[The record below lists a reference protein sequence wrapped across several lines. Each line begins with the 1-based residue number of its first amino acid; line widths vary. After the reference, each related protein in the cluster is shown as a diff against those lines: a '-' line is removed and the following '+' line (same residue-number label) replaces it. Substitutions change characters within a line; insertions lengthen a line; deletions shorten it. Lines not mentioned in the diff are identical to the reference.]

1 MIDVIYFNEN
11 LNIEANV
18 SCIGC
23 FDGVHRGHQE
33 LIKKTIELSNSLN
46 VCPMVITFSPDP
58 ISICGLGH
66 VVLSSI
72 EERIKLFERFGIKK
86 VLIIPFD
93 EKVMKLSPNEFK
105 EKILDKLNIKTLVCG
120 FDFTYGFKGSGNVD
134 TLKGTNINLC
144 VVPEFKYYGKK
155 ISSTR
160 IRKELEKKNY
170 KFVNR
175 MLGYEYKK

>member
-1 MIDVIYFNEN
+1 MIEVIYFDEN
-11 LNIEANV
+11 VNISPNV

-23 FDGVHRGHQE
+23 FDGVHKGHQE
-33 LIKKTIELSNSLN
+33 LIKKTIELSNTLN
-46 VCPMVITFSPDP
+46 VEPMVITFDPDP
-58 ISICGLGH
+58 ISIYGKGH
-66 VVLSSI
+66 LCLTTLKQ
-72 EERIKLFERFGIKK
+72 RIKLFEHFGIKK

-93 EKVMKLSPNEFK
+93 EEVMKLSPNEFK
-105 EKILDKLNIKTLVCG
+105 IKILDKLNIKELVCG
-120 FDFTYGFKGSGNVD
+120 FDFTYGYKGSGNVD
-134 TLKGTNINLC
+134 TLKDTNINLC

-160 IRKELEKKNY
+160 IRNELEKKNY